1 MAASKPVEAT
11 TGGNGTGSGI
21 PRWQL
26 ALVIGVP
33 LIGVGAIYLWNRRR
47 RGTRA
52 GGKGTS
58 ERKTPEGRASPAFT
72 DPSGGSHL
80 DGAAGGDEMVRGGD
94 GRNWLRAGKGRG
106 DFLGRR
112 AGGLSERAS
121 HVLGGAGRARRKFA
135 ELEEGG
141 SGSKG
146 PCSNAS
152 FGRGGTVLRGERG
165 MGHMTF

>member
-1 MAASKPVEAT
+1 MAASKPVEAA
-11 TGGNGTGSGI
+11 TGGTGTGSGI

-26 ALVIGVP
+26 ALAVGLP

-80 DGAAGGDEMVRGGD
+80 DGSAGGDELVRGAMGEI
-94 GRNWLRAGKGRG
+94 GPRAGRG
-106 DFLGRR
+106 R
-112 AGGLSERAS
+112 AGFGRKKSGRPPQRAFGLHRAS
-121 HVLGGAGRARRKFA
+121 EPRAWLGGGQD
-135 ELEEGG
+135 
-141 SGSKG
+141 
-146 PCSNAS
+146 CSAKC
-152 FGRGGTVLRGERG
+152 F
-165 MGHMTF
+165 